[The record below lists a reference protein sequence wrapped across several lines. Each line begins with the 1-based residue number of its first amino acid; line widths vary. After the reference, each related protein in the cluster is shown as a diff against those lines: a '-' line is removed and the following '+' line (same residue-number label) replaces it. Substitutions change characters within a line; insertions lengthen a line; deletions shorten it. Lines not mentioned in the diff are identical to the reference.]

1 MSKTLGRWEAQTPF
15 TDGQLFLGA
24 SKFTPLVAASAVPA
38 SAGAGLFTL
47 NTPAST
53 TANLFAELNQILRTG
68 QLATAAVNQEYFGT
82 AAVAP
87 GPSSVAGTSDP
98 LALPPGFPPWLN
110 SVNPTLTGGNAN
122 SGVKGP
128 IPKGIQINTVDLIYE
143 VDTGAITSVTFG
155 LTTTKMP
162 TVATS
167 AAPVVTNI
175 IALGTNGLPTAV
187 NTAGQATRTR
197 ITVASPAFFIL
208 DGTEV
213 IANANFVTPAG
224 NTVKFY
230 GVVLGVTYNWA

>member
-1 MSKTLGRWEAQTPF
+1 MSDTRGRWTASTPF

-47 NTPAST
+47 NIPAST

-68 QLATAAVNQEYFGT
+68 QLATNAVNQEQFGT
-82 AAVAP
+82 AALVP
-87 GPSSVAGTSDP
+87 GPSAVANTSDP
-98 LALPPGFPPWLN
+98 LNLPSGFPPWTN
-110 SVNPTLTGGNAN
+110 SVNPTITGGQ
-122 SGVKGP
+122 KGAT
-128 IPKGIQINTVDLIYE
+128 PKGIQINWVDLSYE
-143 VDTGAITSVTFG
+143 VDTGAITSATFG

-167 AAPVVTNI
+167 AAPVVTNV
-175 IALGTNGLPTAV
+175 IALGANGLPTAV

-197 ITVASPAFFIL
+197 ITVASPTFFTL

-213 IANANFVTPAG
+213 IANANFVTPAA

-230 GVVLGVTYNWA
+230 GAILGVTYNWA